1 MPHEQ
6 EQQNATKGGG
16 QPMSAQPEYDV
27 GYKKPPLHTRFRP
40 GRSGNPRGR
49 PKRSR
54 ELAAMIDDVLNAK
67 VKVTE
72 NGRARWISKLELCV
86 TQVANAGAAGDL
98 KAASMLLKL
107 KLVGKSA
114 PRALSSAEQNNIE
127 VSQESYETLR
137 ALYEVLSSSHPQAKK
152 PAAEVL

>member
-1 MPHEQ
+1 MP
-6 EQQNATKGGG
+6 AL
-16 QPMSAQPEYDV
+16 PEYGV

-40 GRSGNPRGR
+40 GQSGNPKGR

-72 NGRARWISKLELCV
+72 NGRTRWISKLELCL
-86 TQVANAGAAGDL
+86 TQIANSGAAGDL

-107 KLVGKSA
+107 KLAGKSA
-114 PRALSSAEQNNIE
+114 PCAPSSDEQNNIE

-137 ALYEVLSSSHPQAKK
+137 ALYEVLSSAHSEVTKTE
-152 PAAEVL
+152 AEAP